1 MADYDFEKIEKKWQN
16 YWSKTNYFEPKD
28 DLKLPKK
35 YILSMFPYPSGN
47 IHMGHVRNYC
57 IGDVMARYYRRKGFN
72 VLHPFGWDAFGL
84 PAENAAIKHQIHPRD
99 WTYENINN
107 MNPTFK
113 RLGLSFAW
121 NFEVITADEIYTK
134 WEQLIF
140 LKMWKKHLVYRKS
153 QLLNWCDSC
162 KTVLANEQVAN
173 NKCWR
178 CNGPVSQKETEQYY
192 LKITNYAQELQDD
205 LELLKNHWPEQVL
218 TMQKNWIAYETG
230 HLANFDII
238 DNNNKHIQK
247 LSIFNKDINKLAN
260 VDFIVIHASHPIV
273 QYLQKHNYLNNEALK
288 QLNKI
293 KAAATVKDFSKRL
306 ALKLPIK
313 AVAKYADK
321 SYEVYVSDFISLGNN
336 NRAMLI
342 DTRLLKSHAEF
353 AQLNNI
359 NLNTTPAIINQ
370 KALVA
375 SKQMNLQDWGIS
387 RQRYWGA
394 PIPMVHCPKCGI
406 VPEKEENLPIVLPRK
421 VVFTGMGNP
430 LLTNKAWLK
439 TTCPKCGSKATR
451 ETDTFDTFFES
462 SWYFQ
467 RYTVPPKMR
476 QNKLL
481 DKKHVNYWSTIDEYI
496 GGIEHAIMHLL
507 YARFFTKVLAD
518 LKLVDY
524 REPFSNLLTQG
535 MVLKDGLKMSK
546 SKGNIVNPKEMI
558 AKYGADTVR
567 LFILFAAPPAKELEW
582 SSAGIEG
589 CYKFINRLVE
599 RSKDIDK
606 NSDYLHIDKINLS
619 ADEKLAR
626 RKLYNALIK
635 QETILNDRKNEYAFN
650 TVIASCMEALNSYE
664 KVTNKTLITE
674 MFYVLLNIL
683 EPYIPHLAWEYSSKY
698 FEFKNLRDFHVDQ
711 AALEND
717 VVSYG
722 ITINGKMRCQIE
734 VLKDNNNQEYVLAYA
749 KKAASKWLEGQ
760 TILKEIYVP
769 NKIVN
774 IVIK

>member
-273 QYLQKHNYLNNEALK
+273 QYLQKHNYLNSEELE

-293 KAAATVKDFSKRL
+293 KAAATAKDFSKRL

-370 KALVA
+370 RSLVA

-406 VPEKEENLPIVLPRK
+406 VPEKEENLPIALPRK
-421 VVFTGMGNP
+421 VAFTGMGNP

-606 NSDYLHIDKINLS
+606 NSDYLHINKINLS

-698 FEFKNLRDFHVDQ
+698 FELKNLKDFHVDQ

-734 VLKDNNNQEYVLAYA
+734 VSKDNNNQEYVLAYA
-749 KKAASKWLEGQ
+749 KKAANKWLEGQ

>member
-1 MADYDFEKIEKKWQN
+1 
-16 YWSKTNYFEPKD
+16 
-28 DLKLPKK
+28 
-35 YILSMFPYPSGN
+35 
-47 IHMGHVRNYC
+47 
-57 IGDVMARYYRRKGFN
+57 
-72 VLHPFGWDAFGL
+72 
-84 PAENAAIKHQIHPRD
+84 
-99 WTYENINN
+99 
-107 MNPTFK
+107 
-113 RLGLSFAW
+113 
-121 NFEVITADEIYTK
+121 
-134 WEQLIF
+134 
-140 LKMWKKHLVYRKS
+140 
-153 QLLNWCDSC
+153 
-162 KTVLANEQVAN
+162 
-173 NKCWR
+173 
-178 CNGPVSQKETEQYY
+178 
-192 LKITNYAQELQDD
+192 
-205 LELLKNHWPEQVL
+205 
-218 TMQKNWIAYETG
+218 
-230 HLANFDII
+230 
-238 DNNNKHIQK
+238 
-247 LSIFNKDINKLAN
+247 
-260 VDFIVIHASHPIV
+260 
-273 QYLQKHNYLNNEALK
+273 
-288 QLNKI
+288 
-293 KAAATVKDFSKRL
+293 
-306 ALKLPIK
+306 
-313 AVAKYADK
+313 
-321 SYEVYVSDFISLGNN
+321 
-336 NRAMLI
+336 
-342 DTRLLKSHAEF
+342 
-353 AQLNNI
+353 
-359 NLNTTPAIINQ
+359 
-370 KALVA
+370 
-375 SKQMNLQDWGIS
+375 
-387 RQRYWGA
+387 
-394 PIPMVHCPKCGI
+394 
-406 VPEKEENLPIVLPRK
+406 
-421 VVFTGMGNP
+421 MGNP

-606 NSDYLHIDKINLS
+606 NSDYLHINKINLS

-734 VLKDNNNQEYVLAYA
+734 VLKYNNNQEYVLAYA

>member
-273 QYLQKHNYLNNEALK
+273 QYLQKHNYLNNEELE

-342 DTRLLKSHAEF
+342 DTRLLKSYAEF

-406 VPEKEENLPIVLPRK
+406 VPEKAENLPIVLPRK
-421 VVFTGMGNP
+421 VAFTGMGNP

-606 NSDYLHIDKINLS
+606 NSDYLHINKINLS

-734 VLKDNNNQEYVLAYA
+734 VSKDNNNQEYVLAYA